1 MKIWD
6 MTSWGRSGLLYAST
20 CFSQTIWVGFFYFL
34 FCLFRFIVLKVFF
47 PPLFIKVWHC
57 SRVDFFRYLPQQ
69 YSWSQILLQKL
80 LFPPWKWHIFLL
92 TWKLDEPVWLTWWTK
107 CRVSDPAPQGLGDK
121 RQYGFYLTLCSCWE
135 PSHHV
140 GGPHGIVPGKVSPD
154 HHHPFQDIGMSEAS
168 DVPSVQPSSC
178 LSWHQMGLRP
188 VTPTKPCLDCRLM
201 KKMNVVAW
209 SLPRVGMN
217 CYTALNNWNRCTQKM
232 HMSSV
237 YRLMNFH
244 NQNTHQVM
252 NQNYPPQSPSH
263 SFWSLISKDD
273 RSPKSLNDFCLI

>member
-1 MKIWD
+1 MGYDLLREIWFVICFHLFL
-6 MTSWGRSGLLYAST
+6 SNYLGGVFLFFIVCSGLLY
-20 CFSQTIWVGFFYFL
+20 
-34 FCLFRFIVLKVFF
+34 RRFF
-47 PPLFIKVWHC
+47 PPHF
-57 SRVDFFRYLPQQ
+57 
-69 YSWSQILLQKL
+69 LLKYNIVAEWIFSDICHNNIVGPKFCCRML